1 MLKLNSIRSAV
12 GDGLLVCGLNGGL
25 HLTLRLVILLFVLGD
40 VSVLVSTGPIIEN
53 KRVQVG
59 LCDSSL
65 EVGHSN
71 VSAGA
76 SEAERLQ
83 RQSHLD
89 VGKHDW
95 HTGEGEVPVSNQ
107 LMGL

>member
-1 MLKLNSIRSAV
+1 MLAMALLCSASMV
-12 GDGLLVCGLNGGL
+12 AYSL
-25 HLTLRLVILLFVLGD
+25 HCDLSSFFFVLGD